1 MAGQSIERREVLR
14 MMAMAAGVATFP
26 GFSKWTFA
34 CGHIGNALAQIK
46 PAVYRPVFFTAPE
59 YAVVERLTDLI
70 IPTDDTPGAREAGVS
85 EFIDLMVSRDPEVQ
99 RNFRTGLSWLNTHS
113 HEKWDRAFLMLSP
126 EEQNALLEPFAYKQR
141 FQTVEEEGHKFF
153 ELVRTYT
160 VMGFYTSEIGLKE
173 LDFPGLKF
181 YGESPSCP
189 HKDDPE
195 HLHLGLVSPR

>member
-34 CGHIGNALAQIK
+34 CGHIGNALAQIR

-59 YAVVERLTDLI
+59 YAIVDHLTDLI
-70 IPTDDTPGAREAGVS
+70 IPTDDTPGARDAGVS
-85 EFIDLMVSRDPEVQ
+85 EFVDLMVSRDPELQ

-113 HEKWDRAFLMLSP
+113 NEKWGNAFLGLSP
-126 EEQNALLEPFAYKQR
+126 DQQNALLEALAYKQKFR
-141 FQTVEEEGHKFF
+141 TGEEEGRKFF

-160 VMGFYTSEIGLKE
+160 VMGFYTSEVGLKE

-195 HLHLGLVSPR
+195 HLHLDRVSRK